1 MISTNKKTLC
11 YCITLTFTFTISAYI
26 FGFFIA
32 PLSTVYGKARL
43 YRLCAVLWALFSAL
57 AAAAPN
63 IWSLVALRFL
73 AGCAGG
79 TPMVLGSSTVADLF
93 YNEVR
98 SRALS
103 FHRRRQRLGALLG
116 PAAGGRIA
124 QSVPGWRGCFV
135 PLACVGGRHIVIPS
149 SFFYSLQVWLYVD
162 VPARYEEVYSF
173 SAAEAGSVFILMGV
187 GTLVGL
193 LACWTLSGRIIA
205 TCAARSVEARK
216 EPGTFCR

>member
-1 MISTNKKTLC
+1 MQTLHLGQVP
-11 YCITLTFTFTISAYI
+11 ITFTISAYI

-32 PLSTVYGKARL
+32 PLSTVYGKVRL

-135 PLACVGGRHIVIPS
+135 LLACVGGRH
-149 SFFYSLQVWLYVD
+149 LQVWLYVN

-173 SAAEAGSVFILMGV
+173 SAAEAGSVFILMGGGGV

>member
-1 MISTNKKTLC
+1 M
-11 YCITLTFTFTISAYI
+11 
-26 FGFFIA
+26 
-32 PLSTVYGKARL
+32 STVYGKVRL

-135 PLACVGGRHIVIPS
+135 LLACVGGRQCVAHICRPAQECTAHDTATAVGAEKNAVVLLRDASVRPLNNPPPS
-149 SFFYSLQVWLYVD
+149 IRG
-162 VPARYEEVYSF
+162 PA
-173 SAAEAGSVFILMGV
+173 
-187 GTLVGL
+187 
-193 LACWTLSGRIIA
+193 
-205 TCAARSVEARK
+205 
-216 EPGTFCR
+216 